1 VFVFL
6 PAIVIATVWL
16 SQQSRRTVRLA
27 AGAVVAASL
36 LPNFRLAPIEPG
48 AWARPHAVAWSTAAA
63 AAGFL
68 EDPRSPTLVRPG
80 ANVLVLPTGDRTD
93 ALWWEVKSGMR
104 FKLAAPP
111 SPFIPP
117 PLAADPTVARLTD
130 NVLPQLDGVAGG
142 AARLRSFLRTR
153 KIDDVLVTPA
163 ARRRWLP
170 LARRATARRP
180 VALNGS
186 LLFTLPAHLPPL
198 TAETSVPVRG
208 GGTSRPRLHVWL
220 AFGGT
225 RGRILARMG
234 RGAPDFIP
242 SHADATSASAAAASR
257 GRAAVAFVQWDGR
270 TESLRVASRAGRGWK
285 VTTLDRN
292 AAPIW
297 SQQVE
302 LTRDGTVLA
311 GWIDVV
317 GQSRRLVFADKL
329 PGRRWSKPT
338 QLDAGNGLGSF
349 AFQAPGAAA
358 RITWSDAIASE
369 RRLLTARFD
378 DGTWNRPRVVATQV
392 GGPTG
397 RRLGEH
403 RRAGGHAA

>member
-1 VFVFL
+1 M
-6 PAIVIATVWL
+6 A
-16 SQQSRRTVRLA
+16 
-27 AGAVVAASL
+27 
-36 LPNFRLAPIEPG
+36 
-48 AWARPHAVAWSTAAA
+48 
-63 AAGFL
+63 
-68 EDPRSPTLVRPG
+68 
-80 ANVLVLPTGDRTD
+80 
-93 ALWWEVKSGMR
+93 
-104 FKLAAPP
+104 
-111 SPFIPP
+111 
-117 PLAADPTVARLTD
+117 
-130 NVLPQLDGVAGG
+130 
-142 AARLRSFLRTR
+142 
-153 KIDDVLVTPA
+153 
-163 ARRRWLP
+163 
-170 LARRATARRP
+170 
-180 VALNGS
+180 ALNGS
-186 LLFTLPAHLPPL
+186 LLFTLPSHLPPL

-208 GGTSRPRLHVWL
+208 GRTSRPRLHVWL
-220 AFGGT
+220 AFDGT

-349 AFQAPGAAA
+349 AF
-358 RITWSDAIASE
+358 ASE